1 MFSFITIIAV
11 YLIVVIGQ
19 DTRSQKRKRK
29 DKPVII
35 ITVDGGPDENPR
47 YKKTVTY
54 AIAYFNSYDLD
65 AVFVAT
71 NAPKENSVQLMPKK
85 NGSIK

>member
-1 MFSFITIIAV
+1 M
-11 YLIVVIGQ
+11 
-19 DTRSQKRKRK
+19 
-29 DKPVII
+29 II

-71 NAPKENSVQLMPKK
+71 NAPKENSVQPMPKK